1 MENTE
6 REIEE
11 LLIVLRDF
19 IVDYKYFTG
28 MCCAVIDMD
37 IWFGVLDTKEVKT
50 LKDFIKSKIPEGLN
64 PLELWYAIGEKQPRI
79 DWINKQIKILQNGK

>member
-1 MENTE
+1 METKN
-6 REIEE
+6 RGIEE

-19 IVDYKYFTG
+19 IVEYESFTC
-28 MCCAVIDMD
+28 MCCTVDEMR
-37 IWFGVLDTKEVKT
+37 IWFSVLDTKEVKT